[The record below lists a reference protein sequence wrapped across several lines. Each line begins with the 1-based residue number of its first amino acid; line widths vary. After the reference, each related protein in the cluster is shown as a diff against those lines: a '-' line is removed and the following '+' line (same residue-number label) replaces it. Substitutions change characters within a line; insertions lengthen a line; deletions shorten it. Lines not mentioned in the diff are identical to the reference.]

1 MAVAARAVNDL
12 AAITS
17 WQGLATLAITIGF
30 SSMRLA
36 VAFLIVPIFSNE
48 SIPAL
53 IRNSIFAALAL
64 VIATVQPI
72 DPQLLG
78 ASVVRLLVI
87 VAKEI
92 FLGVSLGVLF
102 GAFLWAFEAAGEL
115 LDTQIGTAQ
124 AQIFDPISGH
134 EVTLFSEFL
143 GRFVNFL
150 FMAVG
155 GLSLLTGVVL
165 KSFAVWPIDAALP
178 PLERDG
184 ASLLV
189 DSLADVF
196 TLSLL
201 VAAPV
206 LVVLFMVDF
215 AMGLINRFAQRLNVY
230 FLSNSIKYL
239 IAIVLVLMLMA
250 GLIDRL
256 VATLDDNAAAAIE
269 LVREL
274 FER

>member
-1 MAVAARAVNDL
+1 MEGVASIA
-12 AAITS
+12 S
-17 WQGLATLAITIGF
+17 WQGLATLAIAIGF
-30 SSMRLA
+30 SSIRLA

-48 SIPAL
+48 TIPAL

-78 ASVVRLLVI
+78 APLARLLVI

-102 GAFLWAFEAAGEL
+102 GVFLWAFEAAGEL

-134 EVTLFSEFL
+134 EVTLMSEFL

-155 GLSLLTGVVL
+155 GLSLLSGVVL
-165 KSFAVWPIDAALP
+165 RSFAVWPIDAPLP
-178 PLERDG
+178 PLERG
-184 ASLLV
+184 AAGTLTESF
-189 DSLADVF
+189 ADVF
-196 TLSLL
+196 TLAVL
-201 VAAPV
+201 VAAPI
-206 LVVLFMVDF
+206 LVVIFVVDF

-239 IAIVLVLMLMA
+239 VAILLLMMLMPS
-250 GLIDRL
+250 LIDRL
-256 VATLDDNAAAAIE
+256 VTTLDENAVTAIE
-269 LVREL
+269 LVRSL
-274 FER
+274 FAADR